1 MLKQS
6 SGVWAHGWAAPPSV
20 TTATSKPASPIPA
33 LFETRPTAAEIT
45 AKKSAAEG
53 TNQPADKPAKPS
65 AGKPTKQP
73 VKSNEPAQGV
83 KSKQTQAL
91 NSNKWSF
98 GNDELSSD
106 QFSLNLFIGIIG
118 CLTPTSS
125 RLQAIGALMTLSNL
139 SFHFL
144 QPHPP
149 KS

>member
-1 MLKQS
+1 MDGRLLLPLL
-6 SGVWAHGWAAPPSV
+6 PPLRNPPLPYPPFL
-20 TTATSKPASPIPA
+20 KPA
-33 LFETRPTAAEIT
+33 RPTAKIT